1 MLILLKLC
9 LIVCIIGTVGCL
21 LDTQKYIVSVRIR
34 YMKDLSFLGHSSLFV
49 YYFWVVGE
57 HKIYGC
63 YITSC
68 TFEGTLVCTGNIQE
82 RQISRKGYNV
92 NKTSKSF

>member
-49 YYFWVVGE
+49 YYFLGLWVSTKHTVV
-57 HKIYGC
+57 
-63 YITSC
+63 
-68 TFEGTLVCTGNIQE
+68 TLHHVRLRE
-82 RQISRKGYNV
+82 R
-92 NKTSKSF
+92 